1 MYLGTTDNKVYV
13 YTMKSG
19 KPVLESR
26 IVLDGCEAI
35 NCFYQTENG
44 ELFVCSDT
52 GVALIDKGGRCQ
64 SINTNNFNS
73 SIDNMLMDYQG
84 NLWFSSSRLGLL
96 EMCQSPFE
104 ELFPKIGQN
113 VVVNTTA
120 KWDGLLFCGTD
131 SGLIVIDDKKE
142 VSNTLTELLQGVR
155 VRCLKVDSTNAL
167 WIATTEKG
175 VYKVT
180 AKTMVDII

>member
-1 MYLGTTDNKVYV
+1 
-13 YTMKSG
+13 
-19 KPVLESR
+19 
-26 IVLDGCEAI
+26 
-35 NCFYQTENG
+35 
-44 ELFVCSDT
+44 
-52 GVALIDKGGRCQ
+52 
-64 SINTNNFNS
+64 
-73 SIDNMLMDYQG
+73 MLMDYQG

-96 EMCQSPFE
+96 EMCQSQFE

-113 VVVNTTA
+113 
-120 KWDGLLFCGTD
+120 GTD

-180 AKTMVDII
+180 AKNHGGYHIKSFTEENGMPGMRFRCCE